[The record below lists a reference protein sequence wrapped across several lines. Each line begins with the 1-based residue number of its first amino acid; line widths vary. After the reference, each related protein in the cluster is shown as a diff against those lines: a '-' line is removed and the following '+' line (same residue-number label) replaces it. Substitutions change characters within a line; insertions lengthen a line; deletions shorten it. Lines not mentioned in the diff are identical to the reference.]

1 MTVPLVLLAIP
12 SVLIGFF
19 TIEPMLFGGFFDK
32 VIHMGENHAV
42 LEELAEEFHGAYA
55 MGIHGLMTLPF
66 VLAMSGVALAWFFY
80 MVAPSIPAAIMRTFK
95 PIHTLLENKYYF
107 DRFNEAVFAGGARL
121 LGRGLWKIGDQTLI
135 DGMAVNGS
143 AKFVGLIAQLSR
155 LFQSGH
161 IYQYA
166 FSMIFGVVILLTF
179 WFNRG

>member
-1 MTVPLVLLAIP
+1 
-12 SVLIGFF
+12 
-19 TIEPMLFGGFFDK
+19 
-32 VIHMGENHAV
+32 
-42 LEELAEEFHGAYA
+42 
-55 MGIHGLMTLPF
+55 
-66 VLAMSGVALAWFFY
+66 

-107 DRFNEAVFAGGARL
+107 DRFNELVFAGGARL
-121 LGRGLWKIGDQTLI
+121 LGRGLWKFGDQAVI
-135 DGMAVNGS
+135 DGMVVNGS
-143 AKFVGLIAQLSR
+143 AKFVGFIAQLSR